1 MKSVLELDKNV
12 RALIE
17 GLESIGAL
25 ENTILIFT
33 SDHGEEFFEHGNFG
47 HLPKLHD
54 ENLRVPL
61 LIWGLEIKGRVRD
74 YVGSVDILPTV
85 LDVTGISKSKLGKS
99 ILNIIDGKSLLNPPE
114 DRVILSET
122 LMNSGIS
129 KILMDLML
137 HKGTKIDY
145 SAFKVALRATS

>member
-61 LIWGLEIKGRVRD
+61 LIWG
-74 YVGSVDILPTV
+74 P
-85 LDVTGISKSKLGKS
+85 
-99 ILNIIDGKSLLNPPE
+99 
-114 DRVILSET
+114 
-122 LMNSGIS
+122 
-129 KILMDLML
+129 
-137 HKGTKIDY
+137 
-145 SAFKVALRATS
+145 